1 MLPNSYQRF
10 AHIYDELMQDIP
22 YDKYVNWV
30 KEYAPSKDYPTL
42 LDVGCG
48 TGTLALQF
56 HQAGYQVTGIDLSE
70 EMLAV
75 ANDRF
80 QEEGVSIPLFA
91 MSMDQIE
98 GFSEMDV
105 VTIPIDSINY
115 LQEESAVVETLKRI
129 YFILRDGGQ
138 LFFDVHSL
146 YKMDEIFMDSPFTYD
161 DGRITYIWYTEPAD
175 EEHSVYHQMT
185 FFVKDETTGLF
196 ERFDEE
202 HFQRT
207 FSIETYV
214 EWLNNIGF
222 SRVEIT
228 ADWQNVN
235 PTDESERIFIR
246 AIK

>member
-1 MLPNSYQRF
+1 MSQSSYQRF

-22 YDKYVNWV
+22 YDQYVNWV
-30 KEYAPSKDYPTL
+30 MKYAPSNDYPTL
-42 LDVGCG
+42 IDVGCG
-48 TGTLALQF
+48 TGTLTLQF
-56 HQAGYQVTGIDLSE
+56 HQAGYDVTGIDLSE

-80 QEEGVSIPLFA
+80 QEVGVSIPLFA

-98 GFSEMDV
+98 GFSEIDV

-115 LQEESAVVETLKRI
+115 LHEESSVVETLKRI
-129 YFILRDGGQ
+129 YTILRDGGQ

-161 DGRITYIWYTEPAD
+161 DGNITYIWYTEPAD
-175 EEHSVYHQMT
+175 YEHSVYHQMT
-185 FFVKDETTGLF
+185 FFVKDETTELF

-207 FSIETYV
+207 FPLETYV
-214 EWLNNIGF
+214 EWLTNIGF
-222 SRVEIT
+222 SKVEIT
-228 ADWQNVN
+228 ADWHNEN

>member
-1 MLPNSYQRF
+1 MVQGSYERF

-22 YDKYVNWV
+22 YDQYVSWV
-30 KEYAPSKDYPTL
+30 MEHAPSNDYPTL

-48 TGTLALQF
+48 TGTLSLQF
-56 HQAGYQVTGIDLSE
+56 HEAGYNVTGIDLSE

-80 QEEGVSIPLFA
+80 QEVGVSIPLFA
-91 MSMDQIE
+91 MSMDQLE
-98 GFSEMDV
+98 GFSEIDV

-115 LQEESAVVETLKRI
+115 LQEDREVVETLKRVHST
-129 YFILRDGGQ
+129 LREGGQ

-161 DGRITYIWYTEPAD
+161 DGVITYIWFTEPA
-175 EEHSVYHQMT
+175 EYEHSVFHQMT
-185 FFVKDETTGLF
+185 FFVKDETSDLF

-207 FSIETYV
+207 YPIEQYI
-214 EWLNNIGF
+214 EWLTNIGF
-222 SRVEIT
+222 SKVIIT
-228 ADWQNVN
+228 ADWQNTE
-235 PTDESERIFIR
+235 PTEESERIFIR